1 MPPFIAEKLRLAR
14 SQLESAKR
22 NLAEGDMETASNRAF
37 LAVENAA
44 AAAIAKSGRY
54 ARPMHGQIRSQF
66 EELCDRG
73 MIPDRFRS
81 ILSESYRFRLRGDY
95 GRRIH
100 AGKTTPELTPA
111 AVQDLID
118 RASDLLVV
126 VDKATRS
133 RRSSRS

>member
-1 MPPFIAEKLRLAR
+1 VPPFIAEKLRLAR

-22 NLAEGDMETASNRAF
+22 NLTEGDMETASNRAF

-54 ARPMHGQIRSQF
+54 ARPIHGQIRSQF